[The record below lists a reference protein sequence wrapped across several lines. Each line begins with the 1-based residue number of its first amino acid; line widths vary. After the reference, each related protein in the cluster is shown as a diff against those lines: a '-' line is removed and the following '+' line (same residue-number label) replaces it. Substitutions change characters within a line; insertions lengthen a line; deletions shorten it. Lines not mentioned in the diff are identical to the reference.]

1 MKTRLLTLRTSL
13 CFILP
18 ALILAALIAGCSGI
32 PSLGPE
38 THSREISLFDGVSLN
53 GWQGLV
59 ANPYQLQNMGA
70 AEKTQLQHEANEK
83 MRRHWKV
90 EDGVLCFDGKGS
102 HLVTQKEYGDFELQM
117 EWQITPGGDSGV
129 YLRGFPQVQI
139 WDHLKNPV
147 GSGGLFNNQKEGAN
161 PLEVADSP
169 LGDWNHFRILMKAD
183 RVTVYLNDR
192 LVVNDTPLENY
203 WRRNEPLPIRG
214 PIELQSH
221 GTPLKFRN
229 ITIKEL

>member
-1 MKTRLLTLRTSL
+1 
-13 CFILP
+13 
-18 ALILAALIAGCSGI
+18 
-32 PSLGPE
+32 
-38 THSREISLFDGVSLN
+38 
-53 GWQGLV
+53 
-59 ANPYQLQNMGA
+59 
-70 AEKTQLQHEANEK
+70 
-83 MRRHWKV
+83 
-90 EDGVLCFDGKGS
+90 
-102 HLVTQKEYGDFELQM
+102 M
-117 EWQITPGGDSGV
+117 EWQITPGGDSGI
-129 YLRGFPQVQI
+129 YLRGCPQVQI

-147 GSGGLFNNQKEGAN
+147 GSGGLFNNQKQGAT

-203 WRRNEPLPIRG
+203 WRRNEPLPTRG

-229 ITIKEL
+229 ITIQEL

>member
-1 MKTRLLTLRTSL
+1 
-13 CFILP
+13 
-18 ALILAALIAGCSGI
+18 
-32 PSLGPE
+32 
-38 THSREISLFDGVSLN
+38 
-53 GWQGLV
+53 
-59 ANPYQLQNMGA
+59 
-70 AEKTQLQHEANEK
+70 
-83 MRRHWKV
+83 
-90 EDGVLCFDGKGS
+90 
-102 HLVTQKEYGDFELQM
+102 M
-117 EWQITPGGDSGV
+117 EWQITPGGDSGI
-129 YLRGFPQVQI
+129 YLRGCPQVQI

-147 GSGGLFNNQKEGAN
+147 GSGVLFNNQKQGAT

-203 WRRNEPLPIRG
+203 WRRNEPLPTRG

-229 ITIKEL
+229 ITIQEL